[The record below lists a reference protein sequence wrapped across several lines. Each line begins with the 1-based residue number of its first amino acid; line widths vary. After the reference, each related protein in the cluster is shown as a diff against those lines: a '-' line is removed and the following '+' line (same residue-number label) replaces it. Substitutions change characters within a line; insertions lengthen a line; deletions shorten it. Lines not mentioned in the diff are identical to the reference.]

1 MIHSERG
8 FTLIEALFVLSC
20 LSLMLAVGSVVGS
33 KMLEVYE
40 RHAYIRQVKK
50 DLYYAQ
56 MFAMEKRINVSF
68 RIQTNDNKY
77 STVANGYG
85 TLFTSYQPRT
95 IKFIGDDPIT
105 IRYTFLGHIQ
115 NPTTIYFTNEENIPV
130 YKLIFQLGRGRFYF
144 TEI

>member
-1 MIHSERG
+1 M
-8 FTLIEALFVLSC
+8 EALFVLGC
-20 LSLMLAVGSVVGS
+20 LSLMLALGSVIGS

-40 RHAYIRQVKK
+40 RNAYMRQVEK

-56 MFAMEKRINVSF
+56 LFAMEKRVNVSF
-68 RIQTNDNKY
+68 RIQPNDNKY
-77 STVANGYG
+77 SGVANGYG

-95 IKFIGDDPIT
+95 MKFKGTGALTIT
-105 IRYTFLGHIQ
+105 YTFLGNIQ
-115 NPTTIYFTNEENIPV
+115 NPMTIYFTNEENMPV